1 MPRIVRRSDRPPER
15 SFGLG
20 SCAGVPVAR
29 HPAKVSSSSAAVPH
43 HCGLLP
49 SCRSSPPVTRA
60 FARVPVKLHSDR
72 GHRIAADPGWTARL
86 PPASSLA
93 AFLPRSA
100 TSVGRRSSGIGAAS
114 RFRARSL
121 DLRVRPP
128 TLASPRGDRARSGSL
143 RGGLCRGALLRPLG
157 RGRCRRV
164 RCCSRSSV
172 PARPPFGG
180 PSRFRVGSV
189 TEDSLARWISGP
201 ARILGIRVGSVV
213 PSPSVDARSGASTG
227 RLQGVS
233 PPTSPGVFRVPCDL
247 RTTCSFLGFV
257 SPSRLS
263 RASDDTSR
271 EVAATVR
278 SPGRSSRLRLPFS
291 LR

>member
-1 MPRIVRRSDRPPER
+1 MSARTSTPAPLASPSLVLRARLRRRDATPVARSVLVGSHHLDGFLRSCVPACCSRYRIWGSPGVPRIVRRSDRPPER

-143 RGGLCRGALLRPLG
+143 RAGCVVGL
-157 RGRCRRV
+157 
-164 RCCSRSSV
+164 SSV
-172 PARPPFGG
+172 LSDEGGAAGSGTARAAPF
-180 PSRFRVGSV
+180 
-189 TEDSLARWISGP
+189 L
-201 ARILGIRVGSVV
+201 L
-213 PSPSVDARSGASTG
+213 
-227 RLQGVS
+227 
-233 PPTSPGVFRVPCDL
+233 DL
-247 RTTCSFLGFV
+247 RSVGPPV
-257 SPSRLS
+257 SGWAP
-263 RASDDTSR
+263 
-271 EVAATVR
+271 
-278 SPGRSSRLRLPFS
+278 
-291 LR
+291 